1 MDIKDIYGLS
11 ILILLLFDD
20 PKKILGYKRESIIQ
34 EEIKKMINN

>member
-11 ILILLLFDD
+11 ILILLFFDD

-34 EEIKKMINN
+34 EEIKIDK